1 MLPVTNNQHKPHSI
15 ACHAAGCRAKPAP
28 KSRKNPILQHPLHP
42 LQSTQSFHV
51 IYTSTT
57 TQCHSTTHHTAPPP
71 QTYTIKP
78 ASTLRHLQQTARLRA
93 DAYYEEQPT
102 TRFVDTFKRQFAEQ
116 ELQSLCARTGV
127 GRPVAQHLQ
136 CVCLVALDAQGDV
149 QGCVDVRPPAC
160 HTGVVPKGVTN
171 DDSAGGYLLNVVV
184 HEDHRRQGL
193 GAQLVWAARS
203 HAAQALGALR
213 MYTHVDAQND
223 GALRLYERCG
233 FVQCEV
239 VGGVGGTSVG
249 KQLALVMDL

>member
-1 MLPVTNNQHKPHSI
+1 MVLSLHHQHTPRPTTSLL
-15 ACHAAGCRAKPAP
+15 ACHAVGCHAP
-28 KSRKNPILQHPLHP
+28 QPP
-42 LQSTQSFHV
+42 
-51 IYTSTT
+51 
-57 TQCHSTTHHTAPPP
+57 PPP
-71 QTYTIKP
+71 QRILPTRHIASQRQTTTTYSTTPTTPTTPTSKYAIQP

-116 ELQSLCARTGV
+116 ELQSLRARTGV

-136 CVCLVALDAQGDV
+136 CICLVALDTQGDV

-171 DDSAGGYLLNVVV
+171 DDDAGGYLLNVVV
-184 HEDHRRQGL
+184 QEDHRRQGL
-193 GAQLVWAARS
+193 GAQLVWAAGE
-203 HAAQALGALR
+203 HAARALGAAR

-223 GALRLYERCG
+223 VALRLYQRCG

-249 KQLALVMDL
+249 KQLALVLDL